1 MTSET
6 TATTQGLHDGP
17 PQETAE
23 EQAAVHEDTDWLSLN
38 DDVLRL
44 GLQWAEDRLA
54 GAFDADSRSAY
65 LAARDAMIDLGQP
78 SALDL
83 ISQCFC
89 LARWDEDVLLLA
101 LAPAID
107 GSFGPRYGALQ
118 GLVTASPC
126 TPHVLAKLLF
136 YSDRL
141 PAQAMQRLSSE
152 APLRRHALLSVEPD
166 SSLPMGAAIELPER
180 MRNLLCG
187 FGGHEMGIDEGVE
200 PLAPVPL
207 PQRLENLATRLA
219 KIDGVPLRL
228 QIIGQSGA
236 GRTAL
241 ATEILA
247 RLGVGAWSVKAS
259 LAGSELALA
268 RDAVLAGCGIILNV
282 EADGTQGL
290 AQRLDRLLPQPLLMV
305 SEAPIEEME
314 HVPVTRIDSISPVER
329 AALWR
334 VVVDAPVTEVL
345 TVAEQFALGPSR
357 IAAIARQPGLAAG
370 GLWAACR
377 DLGAR
382 DLEAL
387 STHITPR
394 RNWDDIV
401 LAPETRTALDALVA
415 QVTGRAE
422 VNGAWGLRRVLGRA
436 TGISAL
442 FAGPSG
448 VGKTMAAEIIA
459 GALKL
464 DLHVVDLARLS
475 SKFIGETEKN
485 LRRIFNAAERGGV
498 VLFFDEADALFG
510 KRSEVKDSHDRYANA
525 EVSYLL
531 QRMETYGGLAILATN
546 LKTHLDTAFL
556 RRLRMIVDFPLPDV
570 AARLAL
576 WQRAIPQTA
585 PQGVIDWQQLARLD
599 LSGGNISTIATNAA
613 YCACADGGVIEMRHL
628 HAAIAAEYR
637 KLDRDASGL
646 GQG

>member
-1 MTSET
+1 M
-6 TATTQGLHDGP
+6 TATARVLHDP
-17 PQETAE
+17 P
-23 EQAAVHEDTDWLSLN
+23 EQIANADWLSLN

-44 GLQWAEDRLA
+44 GLLWIGGRLA
-54 GAFDADSRSAY
+54 GEIDADSRAAY
-65 LAARDAMIDLGQP
+65 LAARAAMIGQGQP

-83 ISQCFC
+83 VSQCFC
-89 LARWDEDVLLLA
+89 LAHWDEDVLLLA

-107 GSFGPRYGALQ
+107 GSIGPRYGTLQ
-118 GLVTASPC
+118 GRVTASPC
-126 TPHVLAKLLF
+126 TPHVLAKLLLCC
-136 YSDRL
+136 DRL
-141 PAQAMQRLSSE
+141 PAQAMQRLASE
-152 APLRRHALLSVEPD
+152 APLRRYALVSVED
-166 SSLPMGAAIELPER
+166 GSSLPMGAAIQLPER
-180 MRNLLCG
+180 MRDLLCG
-187 FGGHEMGIDEGVE
+187 FGGHEMGMDEGVE
-200 PLAPVPL
+200 RLAPVPL
-207 PQRLENLATRLA
+207 PERLQDLATLLA
-219 KIDGVPLRL
+219 QIDDEPLRL
-228 QIIGQSGA
+228 QIIGPSGG

-241 ATEILA
+241 ATEVLA
-247 RLGVGAWSVKAS
+247 RLGLGALSVKAS
-259 LAGSELALA
+259 LAGRESALA
-268 RDAVLAGCGIILNV
+268 RDAVLEGCGIVLTV
-282 EADGTQGL
+282 EADGTPGL
-290 AQRLDRLLPQPLLMV
+290 ARRLDRLLPQPLMMV
-305 SEAPIEEME
+305 CEAPIEGME
-314 HVPVTRIDSISPVER
+314 HVPVTRIDPISPGER

-334 VVVDAPVTEVL
+334 VVADAPSTEVL

-357 IAAIARQPGLAAG
+357 IAAIARQPGLAVR

-387 STHITPR
+387 STRITPR

-401 LAPETRTALDALVA
+401 LAPETRIALDALVA

-422 VNGAWGLRRVLGRA
+422 VNGAWGFRRVLGRA
-436 TGISAL
+436 TGVSAL

-448 VGKTMAAEIIA
+448 VGKTMAAEIVA
-459 GALKL
+459 GALEL
-464 DLHVVDLARLS
+464 DLHVVDLARVT

-485 LRRIFNAAERGGV
+485 LRRIFDAAERGGV

-570 AARLAL
+570 AGRLAL
-576 WQRAIPQTA
+576 WRRVIPETA

-599 LSGGNISTIATNAA
+599 LSGGNISTIAANAA

-628 HAAIAAEYR
+628 RAAIAAEYR